1 MKKILIIESSP
12 SLLTLLTEL
21 LEHIYEIYIA
31 TTENKVFKV
40 LESERPDL
48 ILLDTLLNDTDG
60 YACLATV
67 RMVHEYSQ
75 IPIILI
81 ASLTQSDNLK
91 KKGFELGAVDYI
103 YKPIDTEELKR
114 RVNLHIEL
122 NTHKHALELIIQSR
136 TRELEQTKKA
146 LLYSMAH
153 LAETRDHPTGE
164 HLSRIEHYT
173 RLLAS
178 EVSRLFPESLP
189 KEQIEIIAQ
198 SAVLHDIGKIST
210 PDHILLK
217 PSPLTIEE
225 TQIIQKHPLIGADS
239 IRKTI
244 MLLGENPL
252 LSVAAEIA
260 ESHHE
265 RYDGSG
271 YPYGLVGEEIPL
283 SARIVSLADVYDA
296 LTSERP
302 YKIAYSH
309 EKALSIIL
317 RGDYRTKPA
326 HFCPIVLQAFISISK
341 NFKDFIQIP

>member
-1 MKKILIIESSP
+1 
-12 SLLTLLTEL
+12 
-21 LEHIYEIYIA
+21 
-31 TTENKVFKV
+31 
-40 LESERPDL
+40 
-48 ILLDTLLNDTDG
+48 
-60 YACLATV
+60 
-67 RMVHEYSQ
+67 
-75 IPIILI
+75 
-81 ASLTQSDNLK
+81 
-91 KKGFELGAVDYI
+91 
-103 YKPIDTEELKR
+103 
-114 RVNLHIEL
+114 
-122 NTHKHALELIIQSR
+122 
-136 TRELEQTKKA
+136 
-146 LLYSMAH
+146 
-153 LAETRDHPTGE
+153 
-164 HLSRIEHYT
+164 
-173 RLLAS
+173 
-178 EVSRLFPESLP
+178 
-189 KEQIEIIAQ
+189 
-198 SAVLHDIGKIST
+198 
-210 PDHILLK
+210 
-217 PSPLTIEE
+217 
-225 TQIIQKHPLIGADS
+225 
-239 IRKTI
+239 